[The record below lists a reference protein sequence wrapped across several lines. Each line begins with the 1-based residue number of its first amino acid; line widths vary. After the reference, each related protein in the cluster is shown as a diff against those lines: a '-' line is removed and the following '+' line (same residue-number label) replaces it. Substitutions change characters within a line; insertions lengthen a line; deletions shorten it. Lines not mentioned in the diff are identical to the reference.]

1 MAISVALAISF
12 PYQGGGDSYLR
23 AVDANDG
30 DGEKVESLV
39 KDAIMLEEDATA
51 TGLMDGNS
59 SVAAGTEM
67 SGLESSTNEKSNPLP
82 TEHEETTTEEVSPTA
97 QTNNVDTLSN
107 SITAEDAEQNTET
120 ISGLFGPI
128 VTAADEQSPDGQA
141 NTTTSTTDSE
151 HSSCQMKLQQA
162 DTNLDNIINVY
173 EYITFL
179 HNLGSISL
187 STTQLFDELPSDD
200 QANFDHLATTHID
213 ASGGNNDVVLG
224 IPIATMEEVQRVCLY
239 ISKKGSSAMGEFD
252 WDQISSLP

>member
-30 DGEKVESLV
+30 EKVDSLV
-39 KDAIMLEEDATA
+39 EDAIMLEEDAT
-51 TGLMDGNS
+51 GLMDSNS

-82 TEHEETTTEEVSPTA
+82 TEHEETTTEEALSNE
-97 QTNNVDTLSN
+97 QTNNVDAS

-128 VTAADEQSPDGQA
+128 VTAADEQSPNGQA

-151 HSSCQMKLQQA
+151 YSSCQMKLQQA
-162 DTNLDNIINVY
+162 DTNLDNVINAF

-200 QANFDHLATTHID
+200 QANFDHLATTHTD
-213 ASGGNNDVVLG
+213 ASGGDNDVVLG
-224 IPIATMEEVQRVCLY
+224 IPIATMEEMQRVCVY

>member
-23 AVDANDG
+23 AVDAD

-39 KDAIMLEEDATA
+39 EDAIMLEEDATA
-51 TGLMDGNS
+51 TGLMDSNS
-59 SVAAGTEM
+59 SVAAGAEM
-67 SGLESSTNEKSNPLP
+67 SGLESSTNEKSSLLP
-82 TEHEETTTEEVSPTA
+82 IEHEETTTEEVLSNE
-97 QTNNVDTLSN
+97 QTNNVDAS
-107 SITAEDAEQNTET
+107 SITVEDAELSTET

-128 VTAADEQSPDGQA
+128 VTTADEESPNGEA
-141 NTTTSTTDSE
+141 NTTKTSTTDSE
-151 HSSCQMKLQQA
+151 YSSCQMKLQQA
-162 DTNLDNIINVY
+162 DTNLDNVINAF

-179 HNLGSISL
+179 HSLGSISL

-213 ASGGNNDVVLG
+213 ASGGNNSDVVVG
-224 IPIATMEEVQRVCLY
+224 IPIATVEEVQRVCVY